1 MKEIKV
7 AIGPSRVLMFPIQL
21 NWWDV
26 RDDNGG
32 GQDYTALAAAT
43 DALYLMA
50 YDETWLW
57 KPQYVKTSA
66 FTGVEIRPFT
76 HSGKD
81 TLRDFIHLAT
91 DKSTNFP
98 MPIPPEKLLV
108 GLVSTITLVPSFW
121 LVLTERYC
129 AQPWYGYDL
138 PVSALAPE

>member
-32 GQDYTALAAAT
+32 GQDYSALAAAT
-43 DALYLMA
+43 DALFLMA

-57 KPQYVKTSA
+57 KPQYVKTPT
-66 FTGVEIRPFT
+66 FTGVEIRPFI
-76 HSGKD
+76 HSGKEA
-81 TLRDFIHLAT
+81 LRDFIHLAT

-98 MPIPPEKLLV
+98 MPIPSEKLLV
-108 GLVSTITLVPSFW
+108 GL
-121 LVLTERYC
+121 
-129 AQPWYGYDL
+129 PWYGYDF
-138 PVSALAPE
+138 PVSSFCPAPKGLFVRTQS